1 MQEPPPAHLITLL
14 ERLDLA
20 TAGDLRRMDRRVR
33 RLARDLPVF
42 ESVWVDALA
51 QARVVT
57 PFQAA
62 EINAGRGES
71 LRLGPFLLCGRVTW
85 PGYAAS
91 YRARRIDSGRLVRL
105 VVVEDGSERPEEILD
120 RLQTL
125 AAASAEFNNQ
135 QVVPI
140 TEAGADGGRIWAASP
155 WVRGRT
161 AAEWLVHNGRF
172 PPEVVLEIARTMAAG
187 LAVLE
192 KAGVCH
198 GDVSTSALMLGDGG
212 GVVLLQPGLRAILRP
227 EEGYARA
234 DLLPEAY
241 DYLAPER
248 ISDGTP
254 PTIAGDVYACGCVWW
269 HMLCGRPPLVGGD
282 SLGKLRAA
290 QMAKVFDVRRL
301 APEVPDQLGAAVS
314 ACLER
319 EPSGRPQ
326 SMAELAARLGTSTR
340 SATAALSRCVAR
352 RGRPA
357 VRWAAPS
364 PTKGHVGRMP
374 LWLAATAG
382 CLLAAVTILWPVWR
396 WGLPWRMGDQESL
409 AGKLPQSV
417 PGQGGGIGGTS
428 ETPAHPH
435 PSERGYRDTIRD
447 GAVVAAAHYEAEQP
461 ASGAAGTVPE
471 DLVLGSGGPLRIES
485 LRLRAGQCV
494 RGAPGTRPLVMVP
507 RTGLVLDAEDVRFE
521 NVDFLWDHRPQPGS
535 TTAGQAA
542 IVDLRRGRVEFR
554 GCSFRSAR
562 RSSTPPVAVRWTHP
576 VDAGEAEMSLP
587 SGRLQLSNCVLRS
600 VGAGV
605 DCRTLGALAVELAN
619 TLQLGGGPLVR
630 LDHCPRPDEPVLISL
645 EQVTLRGGGPV
656 LECRYEGIGGE
667 AGEISIRA
675 VRCAF
680 VPRPG
685 EALLLFS
692 GPDPPQRMLGSIG
705 WTGQGSL
712 VSPQA
717 VIAAWQGSEG
727 AAEVLDEAAVS
738 IDGLVRS
745 EVGFA
750 GNAEAGVAA
759 SRIVRWQVPLRST
772 DPPGMDPAALP
783 GGATPVDGL

>member
-1 MQEPPPAHLITLL
+1 MREPPPAHLIALL
-14 ERLDLA
+14 ERLGLA
-20 TAGDLRRMDRRVR
+20 TAADLRRMGRRVR
-33 RLARDLPVF
+33 RLSRDLPVF

-71 LRLGPFLLCGRVTW
+71 LRVGPFLLCGRVTW

-91 YRARRIDSGRLVRL
+91 YRARRVDSGQLVRL
-105 VVVEDGSERPEEILD
+105 VVVEDASERSEEILD

-125 AAASAEFNNQ
+125 AAAPAEFNNE

-140 TEAGADGGRIWAASP
+140 TEAGADGSRIWAASP
-155 WVRGRT
+155 SVRGRT

-172 PPEVVLEIARTMAAG
+172 PPEVVLEIARTMVAG

-192 KAGVCH
+192 EAGACH
-198 GDVSTSALMLGDGG
+198 GDVSTSALMLSDRG

-227 EEGYARA
+227 EEGYAQA

-248 ISDGTP
+248 ISEGTP

-290 QMAKVFDVRRL
+290 QTAKVFDVRRL
-301 APEVPDQLGAAVS
+301 APEVPHQLGAAVS

-326 SMAELAARLGTSTR
+326 SMAELAAMLGTSTR

-357 VRWAAPS
+357 VPWAVQS
-364 PTKGHVGRMP
+364 PATGHVGRLP
-374 LWLAATAG
+374 LWLVATAG
-382 CLLAAVTILWPVWR
+382 CLLAAGAILWPVWR
-396 WGLPWRMGDQESL
+396 WGLPWRTADQESL
-409 AGKLPQSV
+409 AGKPPENV
-417 PGQGGGIGGTS
+417 PAEGGGVADAS
-428 ETPAHPH
+428 ETSAAVR
-435 PSERGYRDTIRD
+435 SYGRGYRGTV
-447 GAVVAAAHYEAEQP
+447 GNGGVVAAHYEVEESP
-461 ASGAAGTVPE
+461 SETPPTSPE
-471 DLVLGSGGPLRIES
+471 DLVLGSGGPLRIEA

-494 RGAPGTRPLVMVP
+494 RGAPGTRPLVMVR
-507 RTGLVLDAEDVRFE
+507 RTGLVVDAEDVRFE
-521 NVDFLWDHRPQPGS
+521 NVDFLWDHRPQPAS

-542 IVDLRRGRVEFR
+542 MVDVRCGRVEFR

-576 VDAGEAEMSLP
+576 VDSEEAEISLP
-587 SGRLQLSNCVLRS
+587 SGRLQLSDCVLRS

-605 DCRTLGALAVELAN
+605 DCRTLGALAVEVAN

-656 LECRYEGIGGE
+656 LECRYEEIGGE

-685 EALLLFS
+685 AALLLFS
-692 GPDPPQRMLGSIG
+692 GPDPPQRILGSIA

-717 VIAAWQGSEG
+717 VIAAWQGAQRG
-727 AAEVLDEAAVS
+727 AEVLDEAAVS

-745 EVGFA
+745 EVGFV